1 MLGMILLQAAAGAS
15 LASWAPVSAL
25 VSPLLQQVLVL
36 VRSVH
41 RRWMP

>member
-1 MLGMILLQAAAGAS
+1 MLGMILLQAAVQVW
-15 LASWAPVSAL
+15 LSWAPVSAL

>member
-1 MLGMILLQAAAGAS
+1 MLGMILSQQPVQVWL
-15 LASWAPVSAL
+15 SWAPVSAL

-36 VRSVH
+36 VRSDN